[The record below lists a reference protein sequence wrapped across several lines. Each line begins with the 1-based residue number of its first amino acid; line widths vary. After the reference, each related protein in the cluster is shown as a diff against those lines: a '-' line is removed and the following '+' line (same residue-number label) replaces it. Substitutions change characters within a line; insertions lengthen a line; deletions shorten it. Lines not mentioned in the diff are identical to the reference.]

1 MRSLARRGNEMATAL
16 SADLSYED
24 LRAGWQKVCDNLN
37 FTAHI
42 FRLPDGRIMAVT
54 NQAQGLGELV
64 ETIRPGSAPAAE
76 PIEVKATHGRG
87 AIPGRTEHEGTS
99 D

>member
-1 MRSLARRGNEMATAL
+1 MPTAL

-24 LRAGWQKVCDNLN
+24 LRAGWQKVCDRQN
-37 FTAHI
+37 FTCHI

-54 NQAQGLGELV
+54 NPGQGLGELV
-64 ETIRPGSAPAAE
+64 EIISPAFVPAAE
-76 PIEVKATHGRG
+76 PVEVKATHGRG